1 MSYVD
6 MERLLEERFIR
17 GLRRVFEFDDQFR
30 YNVNDKA
37 THVVISPDYPKGEVE
52 QPFKTPQIL
61 VSGITFNVQT
71 QTGLS
76 NNLHEDVEHAGIKN
90 YAQRHFFRTPF
101 SANFICLGEYDIS
114 RNLANRVFYYMGF
127 RAYDYFSS
135 ALNLNIE
142 HVAKGATGPRDQYAE
157 SIFQTP
163 VSIQGFTAISKVQ
176 TPFNYLDGNVSKPI
190 DRLGQSFIDISV
202 TKDIE

>member
-1 MSYVD
+1 
-6 MERLLEERFIR
+6 MEKLLEERFIR

-37 THVVISPDYPKGEVE
+37 TRIVIAPDYPKGEVE

-61 VSGITFNVQT
+61 VSGISFNVQT
-71 QTGLS
+71 QMGLS
-76 NNLHEDVEHAGIKN
+76 NNLQEDVAHAGITN

-114 RNLANRVFYYMGF
+114 RNLANRVFYYISF

-142 HVAKGATGPRDQYAE
+142 NVAKGTTDPRDQYPE
-157 SIFQTP
+157 PIFQTP

-176 TPFNYLDGNVSKPI
+176 TPFNYLDGGVSKPI
-190 DRLGQSFIDISV
+190 DRLGETFVDIKIE
-202 TKDIE
+202 KDIN